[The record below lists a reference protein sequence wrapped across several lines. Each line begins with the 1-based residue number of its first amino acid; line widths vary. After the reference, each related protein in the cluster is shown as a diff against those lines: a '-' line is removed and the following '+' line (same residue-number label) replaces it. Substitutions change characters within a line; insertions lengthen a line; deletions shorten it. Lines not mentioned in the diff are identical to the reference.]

1 MPEFSTIAAGR
12 AVRNSSLPRSWKQ
25 VLRALVDY
33 ADGAGVCWPSRDR
46 LASDIGVCPRTIQ
59 RAMQELKRAGL
70 VAVIGWRCRGEFI
83 DRDQPAAM
91 PAAGRGWVPVYRVC
105 LHQLAAAEAALVTG
119 DQPAAMPAADVHQ
132 PPGPA
137 VAVPAASDV
146 PTSVPVE
153 PDPEPV
159 VQPQEPEVLPF
170 IPAGDEWDKLA
181 EETERT
187 LAEAEPELRRWF
199 ESALDAP
206 ELQQPPAS
214 GAGGHAGG
222 RVPPVQQLLP
232 GLQPQEPDPVTM
244 PAEVVEVP
252 AGAKRRPVP
261 QGRAGGRKR
270 PGSSSSTVKT
280 TVAAFV
286 PPTVAE
292 ATMAAADMVTAEER
306 ERGLRPGVLHP
317 RVIALKFV
325 EFLAKQSREPVG
337 GWRVRLERWVAEDA
351 ARVPPMPAASDV
363 PTSVP
368 VEPTAEELRR
378 VEVLWKQLRAVIKT
392 ASTHTQLRGVLN
404 RADHGGVDGP
414 LAVAFDGMDWKEWQ
428 RPEQRAAVERRV
440 RVRLLAEVRLGAAV
454 PPVPTSVPGLQ
465 SRPTVPTSS
474 VTITGGH

>member
-1 MPEFSTIAAGR
+1 
-12 AVRNSSLPRSWKQ
+12 
-25 VLRALVDY
+25 
-33 ADGAGVCWPSRDR
+33 
-46 LASDIGVCPRTIQ
+46 
-59 RAMQELKRAGL
+59 MQELKRAGL

-119 DQPAAMPAADVHQ
+119 DQPAADVHQ
-132 PPGPA
+132 SPGPA

-170 IPAGDEWDKLA
+170 IPAGDEFDRLVEGFEFPEPA
-181 EETERT
+181 DGP
-187 LAEAEPELRRWF
+187 EALPFIPAGDEFDRLVEDVPELGLSVSVEPEVDVPTSL
-199 ESALDAP
+199 
-206 ELQQPPAS
+206 PAGS
-214 GAGGHAGG
+214 GADLTRDHAGG
-222 RVPPVQQLLP
+222 VPQVQQLLP

-244 PAEVVEVP
+244 PAEVAEVP

-292 ATMAAADMVTAEER
+292 VTMAAADMVTAEER

-325 EFLAKQSREPVG
+325 EYLATLAKQSREPVG

-378 VEVLWKQLRAVIKT
+378 VEVLWGRLKALLKT
-392 ASTHTQLRGVLN
+392 ASTMPQLRKALSS
-404 RADHGGVDGP
+404 ADHGGPEGP
-414 LAVAFDGMDWKEWQ
+414 LAMSWDLADWNAWQ
-428 RPEQRAAVERRV
+428 QLGQRAAVERQV
-440 RVRLLAEVRLGAAV
+440 RARLLAEVRLGAAV
-454 PPVPTSVPGLQ
+454 PPVPTSAPGLQ

>member
-59 RAMQELKRAGL
+59 RAMQELKRAGV

-132 PPGPA
+132 SPGPA
-137 VAVPAASDV
+137 VAVPASSDV

-170 IPAGDEWDKLA
+170 IPAGDEFDRLV
-181 EETERT
+181 EDV
-187 LAEAEPELRRWF
+187 PELGLSVSVEPRVDMPT
-199 ESALDAP
+199 SL
-206 ELQQPPAS
+206 PAGS
-214 GAGGHAGG
+214 GADLTLDHAGG

-244 PAEVVEVP
+244 PAEVAEVP

-270 PGSSSSTVKT
+270 PGSSSTVKT

-286 PPTVAE
+286 PPTVADV
-292 ATMAAADMVTAEER
+292 TMAAADMVTAEER

-368 VEPTAEELRR
+368 VEPTAEELRQ
-378 VEVLWKQLRAVIKT
+378 VEVLWGRLRALLKT
-392 ASTHTQLRGVLN
+392 ASTMPQLRKSLSS
-404 RADHGGVDGP
+404 ADHGGPEGP
-414 LAVAFDGMDWKEWQ
+414 LAMSWDLPDWTAWQ
-428 RPEQRAAVERRV
+428 QLSQRAMVEQRV
-440 RVRLLAEVRLGAAV
+440 RCRLLKEVRRGVSAAPGAARA
-454 PPVPTSVPGLQ
+454 PEPVVQ
-465 SRPTVPTSS
+465 SRPTSS
-474 VTITGGH
+474 VAVTVTGGH

>member
-25 VLRALVDY
+25 VLRALADY
-33 ADGAGVCWPSRDR
+33 ADGAGVCWPSRAR

-59 RAMQELKRAGL
+59 RAIQELKRAGL
-70 VAVIGWRCRGEFI
+70 VAVIGWRRRGEFI

-105 LHQLAAAEAALVTG
+105 LHQLAA
-119 DQPAAMPAADVHQ
+119 MPAADVHQ
-132 PPGPA
+132 SPGPA

-146 PTSVPVE
+146 PTSAPVE

-170 IPAGDEWDKLA
+170 IPAGDEFDRLV
-181 EETERT
+181 EDVPE
-187 LAEAEPELRRWF
+187 LGLSVSVEPEVDVPTSL
-199 ESALDAP
+199 
-206 ELQQPPAS
+206 PAGS
-214 GAGGHAGG
+214 GADLTRDHAGG

-270 PGSSSSTVKT
+270 PGSSSTVKT
-280 TVAAFV
+280 TVAACV

-292 ATMAAADMVTAEER
+292 VTMAAADMVTAEER

-351 ARVPPMPAASDV
+351 ARVPPMPAALDV
-363 PTSVP
+363 PTSAP

-378 VEVLWKQLRAVIKT
+378 VEVLWKQLGAVIKT
-392 ASTHTQLRGVLN
+392 SSTHTQLRGVLN

-454 PPVPTSVPGLQ
+454 PPVPPVPTSVPGLQ

>member
-1 MPEFSTIAAGR
+1 
-12 AVRNSSLPRSWKQ
+12 
-25 VLRALVDY
+25 
-33 ADGAGVCWPSRDR
+33 
-46 LASDIGVCPRTIQ
+46 
-59 RAMQELKRAGL
+59 
-70 VAVIGWRCRGEFI
+70 
-83 DRDQPAAM
+83 M

-214 GAGGHAGG
+214 GAGGHAGS

-368 VEPTAEELRR
+368 VEPTAEELRQ
-378 VEVLWKQLRAVIKT
+378 VEVLWGRLRALLKT
-392 ASTHTQLRGVLN
+392 ASTMPQLRKSLSS
-404 RADHGGVDGP
+404 ADHGGPEGP
-414 LAVAFDGMDWKEWQ
+414 LAMSWDLPDWTAWQ
-428 RPEQRAAVERRV
+428 QLSQRAMVEQRV
-440 RVRLLAEVRLGAAV
+440 RCRLLKEVRRGVSAAPGAARA
-454 PPVPTSVPGLQ
+454 PEPVVQ
-465 SRPTVPTSS
+465 SRPTSS
-474 VTITGGH
+474 VAVTVTGGH

>member
-1 MPEFSTIAAGR
+1 
-12 AVRNSSLPRSWKQ
+12 
-25 VLRALVDY
+25 
-33 ADGAGVCWPSRDR
+33 
-46 LASDIGVCPRTIQ
+46 
-59 RAMQELKRAGL
+59 MQELKRAGL

-119 DQPAAMPAADVHQ
+119 DQPAADVHQ
-132 PPGPA
+132 SPGPA

-170 IPAGDEWDKLA
+170 IPAGDEFDRLV
-181 EETERT
+181 EDVPE
-187 LAEAEPELRRWF
+187 LGLSVSVEPEVDVPTSL
-199 ESALDAP
+199 
-206 ELQQPPAS
+206 PAGS
-214 GAGGHAGG
+214 GADLTRDHAGG
-222 RVPPVQQLLP
+222 VPQVQQLLP

-244 PAEVVEVP
+244 PAEVAEVP

-292 ATMAAADMVTAEER
+292 VTMAAADMVTAEER

-325 EFLAKQSREPVG
+325 EYLATLAKQSREPVG

-378 VEVLWKQLRAVIKT
+378 VEVLWGRLKALLKT
-392 ASTHTQLRGVLN
+392 ASTMPQLRKALSS
-404 RADHGGVDGP
+404 ADHGGPEGP
-414 LAVAFDGMDWKEWQ
+414 LAMSWDLADWNAWQ
-428 RPEQRAAVERRV
+428 QLGQRAAVERQV
-440 RVRLLAEVRLGAAV
+440 RARLLAEVRLGAAV
-454 PPVPTSVPGLQ
+454 PPVPTSAPGLQ

>member
-1 MPEFSTIAAGR
+1 
-12 AVRNSSLPRSWKQ
+12 
-25 VLRALVDY
+25 
-33 ADGAGVCWPSRDR
+33 
-46 LASDIGVCPRTIQ
+46 
-59 RAMQELKRAGL
+59 
-70 VAVIGWRCRGEFI
+70 
-83 DRDQPAAM
+83 
-91 PAAGRGWVPVYRVC
+91 
-105 LHQLAAAEAALVTG
+105 
-119 DQPAAMPAADVHQ
+119 
-132 PPGPA
+132 
-137 VAVPAASDV
+137 
-146 PTSVPVE
+146 VE

-170 IPAGDEWDKLA
+170 IPAGDEFDRLVEGFELPEPA
-181 EETERT
+181 DGP
-187 LAEAEPELRRWF
+187 EALPFIPAGDEFDRLLPEVDVPTSL
-199 ESALDAP
+199 
-206 ELQQPPAS
+206 PAGS
-214 GAGGHAGG
+214 GADLTRDHAGG

-270 PGSSSSTVKT
+270 PGSSSTVKT
-280 TVAAFV
+280 TVAACV

-292 ATMAAADMVTAEER
+292 VTMAAADMVTAEER

-351 ARVPPMPAASDV
+351 ARVPPMPAALDV

-392 ASTHTQLRGVLN
+392 ASTMPQLRKMLSS
-404 RADHGGVDGP
+404 ADHGGPDGP
-414 LAVAFDGMDWKEWQ
+414 LAVAFDGADWKDWQ
-428 RPEQRAAVERRV
+428 RTEQWAAVERRV
-440 RVRLLAEVRLGAAV
+440 RVRLLAEVRLGAAVPPV